1 MCSDPSTIGTC
12 PEEARCP
19 GSVLKCLYTDA
30 TKTICVPPAGAN
42 ANATKVEPT
51 FDCCMKYVEKM
62 GQIPTL
68 AEFTEDYITGV
79 RSDGYILNNG
89 DPTTKEGYW
98 PKSTPDDP
106 TTDNVLNAK
115 SHLGFFNGIVPN
127 YITGVKLTTGL
138 EILVRV
144 WKPGNTATAL
154 GRIPLAQEQYDSICN
169 TADISTYADGRGW
182 CWRRGQIA
190 AAMGNNEYVVK
201 LSQESF
207 GLIKSVKPADVRP
220 LCFEGEENVHNQAAE
235 CSTSST
241 CTNFAGTSQG
251 LSYQLGDK
259 VVLDMGAGKASVKT
273 ISEITDNKF
282 LFAND
287 CTDATKAADCPKPS
301 SPESLIKCA
310 DPMNTGNKKCSNNP
324 YADDGGRDEKS
335 GSYIKQHYGIEAMQL
350 SADFTSYQKGTLTQ
364 FSADVT
370 KAKLQTCSASS
381 TVTIADLTPICY
393 DTTPLV

>member
-30 TKTICVPPAGAN
+30 TQKICVPPAGAN

-51 FDCCMKYVEKM
+51 FDCCMKYVAAQ
-62 GQIPTL
+62 GQIPTE
-68 AEFTEDYITGV
+68 AEFTEDYVTGI

-144 WKPGNTATAL
+144 WSPVGTMYQRLRRLPLALEQYNSICKPGDISAYATA
-154 GRIPLAQEQYDSICN
+154 
-169 TADISTYADGRGW
+169 RGW

-190 AAMGNNEYVVK
+190 AAMGGSEYVVK
-201 LSQESF
+201 LSEGSF
-207 GLIKSVKPADVRP
+207 GLIKSVKPADIRP
-220 LCFEGEENVHNQAAE
+220 LCFEGAVDVHQQAAS
-235 CSTSST
+235 CSTNSN
-241 CTNFAGTSQG
+241 CTNFAGISSG
-251 LSYQLGDK
+251 LHYELGDK
-259 VVLDMGAGKASVKT
+259 VVLKDDKVRPARPP
-273 ISEITDNKF
+273 
-282 LFAND
+282 
-287 CTDATKAADCPKPS
+287 CR
-301 SPESLIKCA
+301 CA
-310 DPMNTGNKKCSNNP
+310 RCHPGPVLCCV
-324 YADDGGRDEKS
+324 
-335 GSYIKQHYGIEAMQL
+335 
-350 SADFTSYQKGTLTQ
+350 SARTTRM
-364 FSADVT
+364 
-370 KAKLQTCSASS
+370 AKM
-381 TVTIADLTPICY
+381 
-393 DTTPLV
+393 LVP